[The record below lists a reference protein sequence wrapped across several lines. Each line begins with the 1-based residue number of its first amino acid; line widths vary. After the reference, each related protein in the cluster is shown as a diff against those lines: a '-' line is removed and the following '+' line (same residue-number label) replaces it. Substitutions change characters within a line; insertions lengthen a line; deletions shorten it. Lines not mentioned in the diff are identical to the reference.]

1 MKNTNDTIK
10 NKALKTSI
18 FNLQPLT
25 SEEKNQ
31 YHRHLILDQIGMEG
45 QLKLKQTKVLVIGA
59 GGLGCPVL
67 QYLTAAGVGTIG
79 IIDGDKVDQSNLQRQ
94 ILYTTDDVGHFKA
107 ASAASRLSKLNPF
120 VKFEVFN
127 IFLSTENAIDLFN
140 QFDIIVDGTD
150 NFPTRYLVNDACVLA
165 NKPLVFGSIFKFQGQ
180 VSVFN
185 YKGSGTYRCLFP
197 TPPAPNSV
205 PNCSDVGVLGVL
217 PGIIGSLQANETIK
231 LIVGIGTPLVDKLLY
246 FDALSLQQ
254 QVLQFQKNNDI
265 KVTTLESNYEF
276 FCGVSNTNDMNT
288 ISAEAYLKNKENY
301 HLLDVRTY
309 HEYEDENIGGQ
320 HIPLDEL
327 DDRMGEI
334 PNSKILV
341 VMCLSG
347 KRSAAAIELLL
358 ENNYPKTLLNLD
370 GGITAV
376 LKN

>member
-1 MKNTNDTIK
+1 MKNTNNTTK
-10 NKALKTSI
+10 NKTSS

-25 SEEKNQ
+25 SDEKNQ
-31 YHRHLILDQIGMEG
+31 YHRHLILDQIGVEG
-45 QLKLKQTKVLVIGA
+45 QLKLKQAKVLVIGA

-94 ILYTTDDVGHFKA
+94 ILYTTDDVGQFKA
-107 ASAASRLSKLNPF
+107 ASAADRLSKLNPF
-120 VKFEVFN
+120 VKMEVFN
-127 IFLSTENAIDLFN
+127 IFLNTENAVELFK

-165 NKPLVFGSIFKFQGQ
+165 DKPLVFGSIFKFQGQ
-180 VSVFN
+180 VAVFN
-185 YKGSGTYRCLFP
+185 YNNSGTYRCLFP

-231 LIVGIGTPLVDKLLY
+231 LIAGIGTPLVDKLLY
-246 FDALSLQQ
+246 FDSLSLQQ
-254 QVLQFQKNNDI
+254 QILQFQKNSEI
-265 KVTTLESNYEF
+265 IITKLEANYEF
-276 FCGVSNTNDMNT
+276 FCGIKHANDINT
-288 ISAEAYLKNKENY
+288 ISAKTYLKNKENY

-309 HEYEDENIGGQ
+309 NEYEDENIGGQ

-327 DDRMGEI
+327 EDRMGEI
-334 PNSKILV
+334 PNSKTLV

-358 ENNYPKTLLNLD
+358 ENNYPKTLLNLE
-370 GGITAV
+370 GGINAIH
-376 LKN
+376 KQ